1 MIDILSF
8 NIIKDAL
15 TALLFAYFVAYQCEN
30 QIRDKERFRY
40 QLNLPTDPASI
51 DPGMGGTGSVE
62 RLGPIN

>member
-30 QIRDKERFRY
+30 QIRAKERLRY
-40 QLNLPTDPASI
+40 QQNLPTESGNI
-51 DPGMGGTGSVE
+51 DPGVGGTGSV
-62 RLGPIN
+62 

>member
-40 QLNLPTDPASI
+40 QLILPTESASI
-51 DPGMGGTGSVE
+51 DPAVGGTGSPQ

>member
-30 QIRDKERFRY
+30 QIRDK
-40 QLNLPTDPASI
+40 
-51 DPGMGGTGSVE
+51 
-62 RLGPIN
+62 